1 MSRTAPAIGGY
12 VFDIDGTLAMMDQK
26 TKTYRPLP
34 GAVDVLDRV
43 RMAGL
48 GAVAYTNGTFHVPAH
63 YYEQLA
69 AVGLPFAPGHILTPA
84 SVAAHHFRALG
95 LTKILLIAAE
105 GVRVP
110 VEAAGIA
117 TCAPGDPLT
126 GVEAV
131 LVGWQPDFSRKELD
145 AACTAIW
152 AGAAFFATSL
162 APYFASANGRMI
174 GISGAI
180 SAMVTSVTGKKPT
193 LLGKPGPIGLKMAA
207 SILKAPVASLVVIG
221 DDPKLEILM
230 ARRGKAYGIGVTT
243 GENDRAAFMALPEL
257 QRAHEI
263 YASLP
268 EALGSHLF
276 PASAKPSAKRR
287 LLA

>member
-1 MSRTAPAIGGY
+1 
-12 VFDIDGTLAMMDQK
+12 VDILE
-26 TKTYRPLP
+26 
-34 GAVDVLDRV
+34 RV
-43 RMAGL
+43 RMANL
-48 GAVAYTNGTFHVPAH
+48 EAVAYTNGTFHAPAH

-69 AVGLPFAPGHILTPA
+69 AIGLPFAPGHILTPA
-84 SVAAHHFRALG
+84 SVAAHHFGALD
-95 LTKILLIAAE
+95 LKKILLIAAE

-110 VEAAGIA
+110 VEAAGIK
-117 TCAPGDPLT
+117 TCAPGDPLS

-145 AACTAIW
+145 AACAAIW
-152 AGAAFFATSL
+152 AGADFFATSL

-180 SAMVTSVTGKKPT
+180 SAMVTSVTGKQPT

-207 SILKAPVASLVVIG
+207 AVLKAPVASLVVVG
-221 DDPKLEILM
+221 DDPKLELLM
-230 ARRGKAYGIGVTT
+230 ARRAKAHAIGVTT
-243 GENDRAAFMALPEL
+243 GESDHAAFMAQPVH

-268 EALGSHLF
+268 EAMESHLF
-276 PASAKPSAKRR
+276 PAAAKFGAKR
-287 LLA
+287 AV